1 MMQVQMHTQI
11 DKGTQST
18 DVDKPQNESPGAL
31 WTETP
36 LKEQEPNQTLK
47 YMVRGV
53 DQKPVKP

>member
-1 MMQVQMHTQI
+1 MHAQI